1 MANSVRA
8 FDVLSRID
16 NEFNQILRNSLAT
29 SNSPLKTTWMPPVDL
44 VLAENGDAT
53 LTLDLPGV
61 DPETVRVEEHEGALT
76 VSGTRPAPTVH
87 GRTLVRELAYGDFK
101 RRFLLPDGAEN
112 SEISANYQ
120 DGVLTITIMQAVKPK
135 PEPRVIPV
143 ANTVSQEFSDAD
155 GSGMPAEAERA
166 PESVEAAAS

>member
-1 MANSVRA
+1 MAVSNNVRA
-8 FDVLSRID
+8 FDVLNRID

-29 SNSPLKTTWMPPVDL
+29 GNSPLRTTWMPPVDL

-61 DPETVRVEEHEGALT
+61 NPETVRVEEHEGALT
-76 VSGTRPAPTVH
+76 VSGTRPAPTVS

-112 SEISANYQ
+112 SHISANYQ
-120 DGVLTITIMQAVKPK
+120 DGVLTVTIAQAVKPK
-135 PEPRVIPV
+135 PEPRVIPIGNAV
-143 ANTVSQEFSDAD
+143 IEEGVSHGVVDDSREQ
-155 GSGMPAEAERA
+155 GSHAGTKAE
-166 PESVEAAAS
+166 